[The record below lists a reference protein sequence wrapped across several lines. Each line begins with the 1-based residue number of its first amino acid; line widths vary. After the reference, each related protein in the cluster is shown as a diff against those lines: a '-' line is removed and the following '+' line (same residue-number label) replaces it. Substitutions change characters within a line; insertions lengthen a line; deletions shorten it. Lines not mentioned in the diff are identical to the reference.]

1 MEEAK
6 GFQPS
11 RSVAQQVS
19 RHKIVWL
26 RFVDFKYHLPLPN
39 PDQPSLWEKLLI
51 PEQIHLFLL
60 VSLPGF
66 SGT

>member
-11 RSVAQQVS
+11 RSAAQQVS
-19 RHKIVWL
+19 RLLHKIVWL

-39 PDQPSLWEKLLI
+39 PDQSSLWQKLRI
-51 PEQIHLFLL
+51 PEQIPLFC
-60 VSLPGF
+60 GF